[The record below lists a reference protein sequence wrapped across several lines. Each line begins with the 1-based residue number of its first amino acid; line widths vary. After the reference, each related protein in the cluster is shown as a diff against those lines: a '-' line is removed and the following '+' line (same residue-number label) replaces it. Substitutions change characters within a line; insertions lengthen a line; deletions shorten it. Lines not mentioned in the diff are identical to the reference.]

1 MIVFKIN
8 LERKIA
14 KLENLKDCL
23 YFEYKILNEID
34 INSVNIIDKLSPI
47 NNNLLK
53 YLYTEINWD
62 LFTKL

>member
-1 MIVFKIN
+1 MIVFKIH

-53 YLYTEINWD
+53 YLYTEIH
-62 LFTKL
+62 